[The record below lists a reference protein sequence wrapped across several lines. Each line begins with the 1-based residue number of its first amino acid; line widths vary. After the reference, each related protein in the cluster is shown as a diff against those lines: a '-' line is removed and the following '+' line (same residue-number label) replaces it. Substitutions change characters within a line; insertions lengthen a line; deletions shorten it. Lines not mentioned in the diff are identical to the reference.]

1 MIRPTA
7 RNCYSG
13 SLNLSCVFS
22 GLPLEQVAIFSTSFC
37 RSSKNAFWLIA
48 RNLARVGAVTVV
60 TDFVV
65 FIMKLVS

>member
-1 MIRPTA
+1 M
-7 RNCYSG
+7 RNK
-13 SLNLSCVFS
+13 
-22 GLPLEQVAIFSTSFC
+22 VAIFSTSFC

-48 RNLARVGAVTVV
+48 RNLGRVGAVTVV